1 MSSAAVLAPS
11 FGISLTPMSGVL
23 RRVRR
28 VRRARRRN
36 DAAVA
41 ANGN

>member
-11 FGISLTPMSGVL
+11 FGIQLTPMSGVL

-28 VRRARRRN
+28 ARRARRRN
-36 DAAVA
+36 DAAVG